1 MPLSKIV
8 ANSITDD
15 TITTDQIAD
24 TSVHGRR
31 NIIQNGAMQIAQR
44 GTSST
49 TSGYQTVDRFKI
61 DFAGFSVTQSQQSL
75 TSGSPYDEGFRY
87 FVRAANTSVSSGTTD
102 YLHMYQYIEAQ
113 NLTQSGWNYVSS
125 ASKVTFS
132 FWARSS
138 LAGTYYINLRT
149 QDGTVQAYASA
160 FTLVADTW
168 KKVSFVLPGN
178 SNITIN
184 NDNGRGL
191 FIAVLPHYGTHY
203 TTSGY
208 TVDQWAAYSNTNIT
222 PDFAQ
227 NWGNTANATFDLTGL
242 QLEVGEVS
250 NPVFEHLSFGE
261 ELNLCERYFQQYECS
276 GQQLIYFESNTSN
289 HKFTHTNIQR
299 KMRTTPTIS
308 LSTNFGHGGGA
319 GGTIN
324 SVTTTSIG
332 PDRVSYR
339 VGFTGNIG
347 DQYSLRHSD
356 SFDGD
361 VVSYDAEL

>member
-24 TSVHGRR
+24 DSVHGRR
-31 NIIQNGAMQIAQR
+31 NLFINGAMAINQR
-44 GTSST
+44 NTTGQPVGGYGYGVDRWRGYNSGTARYDLSQEAITDLQGFSHCYKLAVTTTQSSYGSDISVPIEQSMEGHTTAHLSFGTSNARSVT
-49 TSGYQTVDRFKI
+49 ISFYVKSSVTGDFACALFNGSPITRSIVQNWTVNTADTWERKTITFAGDTSGTWRTDNLVGAYVALASI
-61 DFAGFSVTQSQQSL
+61 GGSAGTARAS
-75 TSGSPYDEGFRY
+75 
-87 FVRAANTSVSSGTTD
+87 AANTW
-102 YLHMYQYIEAQ
+102 EAGYK
-113 NLTQSGWNYVSS
+113 NHLSTSDNIFATSS
-125 ASKVTFS
+125 ATLRFTGIQIEVGDKVT
-132 FWARSS
+132 
-138 LAGTYYINLRT
+138 
-149 QDGTVQAYASA
+149 
-160 FTLVADTW
+160 
-168 KKVSFVLPGN
+168 P
-178 SNITIN
+178 
-184 NDNGRGL
+184 
-191 FIAVLPHYGTHY
+191 
-203 TTSGY
+203 
-208 TVDQWAAYSNTNIT
+208 
-222 PDFAQ
+222 
-227 NWGNTANATFDLTGL
+227 
-242 QLEVGEVS
+242 
-250 NPVFEHLSFGE
+250 FEQRSFGE